1 MAGRDL
7 LTEARA
13 FVDMH
18 DRLVDR
24 ASEKQLTGSVWLGIA
39 EGCFV
44 DLIPELLERVQRVYT
59 ALELNVLCEN
69 NSLLQRKIEEGV
81 LDLAVVMSLEKLP
94 SAMQLSRPRLQ
105 WVASPDFAI
114 HDWRVLPLACYPD
127 DRLLGAAAK
136 HASAVPQRC
145 LSGSDLQRQRTGH
158 CERCL
163 VRNGGHRH
171 GRGLD
176 PRRIAGRLHC
186 AGSAAAGAGP
196 HSALAAVGPTIRGSA
211 GREAANRQPVSG
223 LLTLI
228 GSPSGICRPRRRRL
242 WRGVPV
248 SARGASECCRARGG
262 RGRRGRRRVPA
273 ATGRACP
280 APPCRR

>member
-1 MAGRDL
+1 MSDVDTKLLRSFLAVASERSVSVAAELCGISQGTMSLRIQCLENRLGMRLFERRYRDIRLTMEGRDL

-44 DLIPELLERVQRVYT
+44 DLIRELLERVQRVYT
-59 ALELNVLCEN
+59 ALELNILCEN

-136 HASAVPQRC
+136 HALRSRSVAYREAICSANERVILSAVSSGTAVTVMAEGSIPEGLQVVSAAQALPPLGRARIQLLQQSAPQSEAARAVK
-145 LSGSDLQRQRTGH
+145 RQ
-158 CERCL
+158 
-163 VRNGGHRH
+163 
-171 GRGLD
+171 
-176 PRRIAGRLHC
+176 IAGLYP
-186 AGSAAAGAGP
+186 GS
-196 HSALAAVGPTIRGSA
+196 
-211 GREAANRQPVSG
+211 
-223 LLTLI
+223 
-228 GSPSGICRPRRRRL
+228 
-242 WRGVPV
+242 
-248 SARGASECCRARGG
+248 
-262 RGRRGRRRVPA
+262 
-273 ATGRACP
+273 
-280 APPCRR
+280 